1 MEIASYMLVGQLLC
15 PQKDCRFQMLSRR
28 RKFVLLFLVPVA
40 ILVQRF
46 VGFVAFVGTVNQLL
60 REE

>member
-1 MEIASYMLVGQLLC
+1 MEIASYMLVGLLLC
-15 PQKDCRFQMLSRR
+15 PKKDCRFQMLSRR

-46 VGFVAFVGTVNQLL
+46 VGFIAFVGTVIQLL

>member
-1 MEIASYMLVGQLLC
+1 
-15 PQKDCRFQMLSRR
+15 MLSRR

-46 VGFVAFVGTVNQLL
+46 VGFVDFVGTVNQLL

>member
-1 MEIASYMLVGQLLC
+1 
-15 PQKDCRFQMLSRR
+15 MLSRR